1 MQSEPQLPVF
11 ENYLSLARKYCNSCE
26 TPLKGDQRQF
36 LSHIQGLLLELY
48 LHGRLL
54 PDINSSAQDFEN
66 LFERNDKLVH
76 GMIAD
81 KVPFSNYWQALEPFS
96 IDGSKLGMGDLL
108 DDLGDIYIDFKRAIL
123 LYDSNLDEAKQE
135 AYWKLKFDFDF
146 HLADHTMDALKAIH
160 DYMGKDG
167 YNGW

>member
-1 MQSEPQLPVF
+1 MQLESQFSVF
-11 ENYLSLARKYCNSCE
+11 ESYLTLGRKYCDTCE
-26 TPLKGDQRQF
+26 SALTGDQRQF

-48 LHGRLL
+48 SQGRLL
-54 PDINSSAQDFEN
+54 PETDAAEQDFES
-66 LFERNDKLVH
+66 LFERNDKEVQ

-81 KVPFSNYWQALEPFS
+81 KVPFSYYWLALEPFS
-96 IDGSKLGMGDLL
+96 LDASTLGLGDLL
-108 DDLGDIYIDFKRAIL
+108 DDLGDIYTDFKRVIL
-123 LYDSNLDEAKQE
+123 LYDSNLDGARQQ

-146 HLADHTMDALKAIH
+146 HLADHLMNAMKAIH